1 MTWPLGPLSGS
12 IADTDSSVVPGW
24 APSKI
29 FSVKLE
35 TPKGRNR
42 GALSFTSNTFM
53 VSLAATKTC
62 FTNTL
67 SDTQRRHMQV
77 EMRLNFTPGSR
88 LTIRDTA

>member
-12 IADTDSSVVPGW
+12 TADTDSSVVPGW

-35 TPKGRNR
+35 TPKGRKR

-53 VSLAATKTC
+53 VSLAVKEVAKT
-62 FTNTL
+62 
-67 SDTQRRHMQV
+67 H
-77 EMRLNFTPGSR
+77 SR
-88 LTIRDTA
+88 KKRAEKVKSRTRK

>member
-12 IADTDSSVVPGW
+12 TADTDSSVVPGW

-53 VSLAATKTC
+53 VSLAATKKCLLQT
-62 FTNTL
+62 
-67 SDTQRRHMQV
+67 H
-77 EMRLNFTPGSR
+77 
-88 LTIRDTA
+88 

>member
-12 IADTDSSVVPGW
+12 TADTDSKVVPGW

-35 TPKGRNR
+35 TPKGRKR

-53 VSLAATKTC
+53 VSLAVKKIV
-62 FTNTL
+62 FHKNI
-67 SDTQRRHMQV
+67 Q
-77 EMRLNFTPGSR
+77 
-88 LTIRDTA
+88 